1 MKSIFFPPAT
11 SRRLVKTC
19 VIVLTVLATSF
30 VLAFTPQVSA
40 TGRAL
45 GFVAQVL
52 PTVPIKPAEWFSD
65 TPERIEIT
73 YPLGDGRVGVADL
86 YVPAGGGERSAVLFF
101 LGVNPAGKD
110 DERVVNVGNAIART
124 GIVVMIPWSEL
135 MAQRR
140 VSGQEINDLVYGFE
154 YLRTLSMVDGEKVG
168 MAGFCVGSSLLLV
181 AAQDERIRDDVTV
194 VNSFAGYYDAKD
206 LIASVVTHRRFYDG
220 DSRQWQPDQLST
232 AVVRTH
238 LLESVSD
245 VAERQQIAQ
254 AIEDGSALPS
264 GLSLE
269 ELSSEGRLVYDIL
282 HAPNID
288 EARRLIELLPP
299 QSLDTLNNISPST
312 NINDLRARILVM
324 HDRQDPLVPSEESRR
339 LVDALQRRGDVY
351 HTEFSF
357 FDHLNP
363 SSRVGYFELVREGSK
378 LFGHIYQVMRELD

>member
-1 MKSIFFPPAT
+1 MKSILFPPTT
-11 SRRLVKTC
+11 SRRLVKAC
-19 VIVLTVLATSF
+19 VIVLAVLATAF

-52 PTVPIKPAEWFSD
+52 PTVPLKPAEWFTD
-65 TPERIEIT
+65 APERIEIT
-73 YPLGDGRVGVADL
+73 YPLSDGSMGVADL

-110 DERVVNVGNAIART
+110 DERVVNVGNSVART
-124 GIVVMIPWSEL
+124 GIVVMIPWSER

-140 VSGQEINDLVYGFE
+140 VSGQEIDDLVRGFE
-154 YLRTLSMVDGEKVG
+154 HLRTLPMVDGEKVG
-168 MAGFCVGSSLLLV
+168 MAGFCVGASLMLV

-220 DSRQWQPDQLST
+220 DSGQWQPDVLST

-245 VAERQQIAQ
+245 AAERQQVAQ
-254 AIEDGSALPS
+254 AIEDGAALPA
-264 GLSLE
+264 GLSPE
-269 ELSSEGRLVYDIL
+269 AQLVYDIL
-282 HAPNID
+282 RASDID
-288 EARRLIELLPP
+288 EARRLIERLPP
-299 QSLDTLNNISPST
+299 QSLDTLNDISPST
-312 NINDLRARILVM
+312 NIDDLRARLLVM
-324 HDRQDPLVPSEESRR
+324 HDTQDPLVPSEESRR
-339 LVDALQRRGDVY
+339 LVDALRQRGNVY

-357 FDHLNP
+357 FDHLDP
-363 SSRVGYFELVREGSK
+363 SSRVGYLELAREGSK